1 MPDRQPVRLKPFGP
15 KTWRLYDRD
24 GRYIVLHDAE
34 LRQLGHRLIQDAN
47 AIDGH
52 HISRIRKGTTE

>member
-1 MPDRQPVRLKPFGP
+1 MPDRQPVRIKPYGP
-15 KTWRLYDRD
+15 KRWRLYDQE
-24 GRYIVLHDAE
+24 GRYIVVHDAE

-52 HISRIRKGTTE
+52 HISRIKKASNT